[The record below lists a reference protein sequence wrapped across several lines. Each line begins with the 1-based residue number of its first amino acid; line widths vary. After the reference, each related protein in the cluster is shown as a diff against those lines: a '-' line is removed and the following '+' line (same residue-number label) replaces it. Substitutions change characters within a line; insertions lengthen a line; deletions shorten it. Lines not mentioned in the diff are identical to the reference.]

1 MTNPIENEAKLTGIK
16 AVVLDVFGTLV
27 EIGEKRRPYAQLMKL
42 LQAAGRP
49 PQSDDKNR
57 IMSNNV
63 GFAGAIKMF
72 GWELQA
78 SSIAALELDLYAELP
93 TVKLFPEVLQTLVS
107 LRAGG
112 LKIGL
117 CSNLAAPYAVPV
129 KTLLPFELDAYA
141 WSFEVGAV
149 KPEALIYR
157 HICDALQCLPH
168 EVVMIGD
175 TFEADYT
182 GPNSYGMQGFYLT
195 RDGKKSVKRSL
206 TRIYEILPL
215 LGLEALLT

>member
-1 MTNPIENEAKLTGIK
+1 MF
-16 AVVLDVFGTLV
+16 DVFGTLV
-27 EIGEKRRPYAQLMKL
+27 EIGEKRRPYVQLLKL
-42 LQAAGRP
+42 LHAAGRP
-49 PQSDDKNR
+49 SNADDGAR

-63 GFAGAIKMF
+63 GLARAIHMF
-72 GWELQA
+72 DWELPTA
-78 SSIAALELDLYAELP
+78 SIAALELDLYAELP
-93 TVKLFPEVLQTLVS
+93 TIKLYPEVLVTLDS

-117 CSNLAAPYAVPV
+117 CSNLAATYAVPV

-149 KPEALIYR
+149 KPETSIYR
-157 HICDALQCLPH
+157 HICDALQCQPH

-182 GPNSYGMQGFYLT
+182 GPNSYGMHGFYLA
-195 RDGKKSVKRSL
+195 RGGEKSVKRSL
-206 TRIYEILPL
+206 SRIDEILPL
-215 LGLEALLT
+215 LGLETLVR